1 MTIERAVLTGFAV
14 DLGGTKLAAARI
26 ESGAV
31 VARAQVQTDGS
42 ATPESQVA
50 AIAGILD
57 AVGFVPGAALGV
69 AVTGR
74 LDKSGHWHAVNT
86 GTLSQI
92 GGYDLRGAILAR
104 FGPATCCNDAAAAAL
119 AESRFGAGRDAGN
132 FAYLTISTGVGGG
145 LVLGGH
151 LLESANG
158 LAGHVGFV
166 GSRFSQNPCG
176 SGRHATVESIAGG
189 RAIAAAA
196 LVSSH
201 EPTDARAVSMAARGG
216 EPWAEAILKRSASA
230 VAALIGDLC
239 AILGL
244 DAVAIGGSIGLSEGY
259 IARLQTAMETEPPLF
274 RVPIRAATLGQ
285 DAPLLGAL
293 TLHLERHPS

>member
-1 MTIERAVLTGFAV
+1 
-14 DLGGTKLAAARI
+14 
-26 ESGAV
+26 
-31 VARAQVQTDGS
+31 
-42 ATPESQVA
+42 
-50 AIAGILD
+50 
-57 AVGFVPGAALGV
+57 
-69 AVTGR
+69 
-74 LDKSGHWHAVNT
+74 
-86 GTLSQI
+86 
-92 GGYDLRGAILAR
+92 
-104 FGPATCCNDAAAAAL
+104 
-119 AESRFGAGRDAGN
+119 
-132 FAYLTISTGVGGG
+132 
-145 LVLGGH
+145 
-151 LLESANG
+151 
-158 LAGHVGFV
+158 
-166 GSRFSQNPCG
+166 
-176 SGRHATVESIAGG
+176 

-216 EPWAEAILKRSASA
+216 EPWAEDILKRSASA

-259 IARLQTAMETEPPLF
+259 IARLQTAMEAEPPLF